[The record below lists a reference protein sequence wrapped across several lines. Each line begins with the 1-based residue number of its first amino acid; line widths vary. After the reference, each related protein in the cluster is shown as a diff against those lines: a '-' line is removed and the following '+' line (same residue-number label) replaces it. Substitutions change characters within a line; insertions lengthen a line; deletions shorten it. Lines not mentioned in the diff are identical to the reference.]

1 MTMIDTNIGALI
13 AALLTIGAMAL
24 IAAYFLPEEW

>member
-1 MTMIDTNIGALI
+1 MSIIHTNIGAMI